1 MESLVQDLRYGARM
15 LRKSPGFTLVAVIT
29 LALGIGTNT
38 AVFSI
43 VDALALRPLPLPD
56 AKHLVAIYTSGKS
69 SQGSYLT
76 GPTSYPDLVDYR
88 AGTPAFSGIAGFENR
103 GSLLRVG
110 DDTVEL
116 LTCVVTENYF
126 SLLGVK

>member
-1 MESLVQDLRYGARM
+1 MESIVQDLRYGARM
-15 LRKSPGFTLVAVIT
+15 LRRSPGFTLVAVIT

-38 AVFSI
+38 AVFSV
-43 VDALALRPLPLPD
+43 VDALALRPLPVPE
-56 AKHLVAIYTSGKS
+56 AKHLVAIYTSAKS
-69 SQGSYLT
+69 SDESAIT

-88 AGTPAFSGIAGFENR
+88 AGARAFSGIAGFENR

-116 LTCVVTENYF
+116 LTCV
-126 SLLGVK
+126 